1 MGWKRRS
8 HAASQAAPDSL
19 DTPGRFIKAV
29 SAFPSSPCPSPGKG
43 QGKSVPFPDHT
54 SAKRGWKT
62 TPSALCLHFN
72 SSPRK
77 KGQEF
82 TDGRKDL
89 LGDSAYPKHSLPHSR
104 FITTSNR
111 LSFPPS
117 ELDEFSI
124 WDVFLVPGT
133 VLSPLPTC
141 VGSCSALPDP
151 GNYFSGCL
159 GASGS
164 VVGSAQIDPSQSNAW
179 NKLWINP

>member
-1 MGWKRRS
+1 M
-8 HAASQAAPDSL
+8 
-19 DTPGRFIKAV
+19 
-29 SAFPSSPCPSPGKG
+29 PCPRQLPIPWIPREGSLKPSLLSPHPRVRLLEKGRENLFPFQTTQVQKGAGKQLPLPSASILTAL
-43 QGKSVPFPDHT
+43 QGKKVRS
-54 SAKRGWKT
+54 SRMAGKT
-62 TPSALCLHFN
+62 YW
-72 SSPRK
+72 
-77 KGQEF
+77 
-82 TDGRKDL
+82 
-89 LGDSAYPKHSLPHSR
+89 GDPAYPKHSLPHSR

-151 GNYFSGCL
+151 DNYFSGCL
-159 GASGS
+159 GASGR